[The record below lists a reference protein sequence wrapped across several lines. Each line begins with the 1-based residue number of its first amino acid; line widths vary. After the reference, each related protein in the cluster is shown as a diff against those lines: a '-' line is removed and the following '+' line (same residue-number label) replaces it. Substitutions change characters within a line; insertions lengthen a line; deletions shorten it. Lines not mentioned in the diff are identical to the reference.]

1 MSQNRNIAYK
11 NLKTTKQTPS
21 FSFQKPIISHVY
33 YTFVFFGIIPIDKPI
48 QIFQRSL
55 SQVVDTYVYTYVCLG
70 FCIPHT
76 YTYLTQHVSFLLLST
91 PNQKCYISKFYILRS
106 CTCTLYQTQIHTSSF
121 TYFFLENILLFGTT
135 N

>member
-11 NLKTTKQTPS
+11 NLKTKKQTPS

-55 SQVVDTYVYTYVCLG
+55 SQVVDTCTLAFALG
-70 FCIPHT
+70 FV
-76 YTYLTQHVSFLLLST
+76 YLTHTHTLHNIFLFCFCLLLTKSVIF
-91 PNQKCYISKFYILRS
+91 PNF
-106 CTCTLYQTQIHTSSF
+106 TVLYVVSNTNTSSF